1 MAFLVDLNNKTGGA
15 TFSAQ
20 RMTLSIQF
28 TLFISR
34 VNILYSSPHF
44 SFLLR
49 EKEKKSETYNVRAI
63 EANASNSP
71 KFPVR

>member
-34 VNILYSSPHF
+34 VNILYSSPRF

-49 EKEKKSETYNVRAI
+49 EKEKKERNVQRASYRSERV
-63 EANASNSP
+63 E
-71 KFPVR
+71 

>member
-1 MAFLVDLNNKTGGA
+1 MAFLVDLNNKKGGA

-34 VNILYSSPHF
+34 VNILYFSPRF

-49 EKEKKSETYNVRAI
+49 EKEKKERNVQRASYRSERV
-63 EANASNSP
+63 E
-71 KFPVR
+71 

>member
-1 MAFLVDLNNKTGGA
+1 MAFLGDLNNKTGGA

-34 VNILYSSPHF
+34 VNILYSSPRF

-49 EKEKKSETYNVRAI
+49 EKEKKERNVQRASYRSERV
-63 EANASNSP
+63 E
-71 KFPVR
+71 

>member
-1 MAFLVDLNNKTGGA
+1 MAFLGDLNNKTGEA

-34 VNILYSSPHF
+34 VNILYSSPRF

-49 EKEKKSETYNVRAI
+49 EKEKKERNVQRASYRSERV
-63 EANASNSP
+63 E
-71 KFPVR
+71 